1 MSQNDGYDPDAI
13 FREFDDDFDDE
24 SEDKSEDEE
33 DFNDGS
39 LDLLYSLEDDDDD
52 DE

>member
-1 MSQNDGYDPDAI
+1 MSQNDEYDPDAI
-13 FREFDDDFDDE
+13 FREFDDDDFDDE
-24 SEDKSEDEE
+24 SEDDE

-39 LDLLYSLEDDDDD
+39 LDLLYSLEEDD